1 MNNFSDRIKKAIVEN
16 GGTETDT
23 EFLTDELALEFGKKL
38 AQKGIQSRTK
48 NPAYNVK
55 PINTVDGIK
64 KYFDWMY
71 DWITP
76 KHCPLKPVVEESKII
91 ELIKCK
97 PGSTEATLKEIDERG
112 FEPAPSNYVLGLG
125 VQHPEAHT
133 EHKYVV
139 GLDKQNLFGDE
150 SGGPCFLCLGW
161 DDERGL
167 GVVGEASDWSDGWWF
182 AVVRKST
189 SNS

>member
-1 MNNFSDRIKKAIVEN
+1 MENFSDLIKKAITDN
-16 GGTETDT
+16 GGLETDT
-23 EFLTDELALEFGKKL
+23 EFLTEELASEFGKKL

-48 NPAYNVK
+48 NPAYSVK
-55 PINTVDGIK
+55 PVNTVEGIS

-76 KHCPLKPVVEESKII
+76 KHCPLKQVADEAKII

-97 PGSTEATLKEIDERG
+97 PGSTEATRKEIAERG

-125 VQHPEAHT
+125 VQHPDAHK

-139 GLDKQNLFGDE
+139 SLDKENLFGGKRG
-150 SGGPCFLCLGW
+150 SPCFLCLYW
-161 DDERGL
+161 DGERNLFMAYESGDW
-167 GVVGEASDWSDGWWF
+167 VGDWWF
-182 AVVRKST
+182 AVVRKSA
-189 SNS
+189 SKS

>member
-1 MNNFSDRIKKAIVEN
+1 MKNFPDLIKKAIIDN
-16 GGTETDT
+16 GGLETDT
-23 EFLTDELALEFGKKL
+23 EFLIDELASEFGKKL

-55 PINTVDGIK
+55 PVNTVDGIK

-76 KHCPLKPVVEESKII
+76 KHCLLKPVADESKII

-97 PGSTEATLKEIDERG
+97 PGSTEATLKEIAERG
-112 FEPAPSNYVLGLG
+112 FDPAPSNYVLGLG
-125 VQHPEAHT
+125 VQHPDAHR

-139 GLDKQNLFGDE
+139 SLDKENLFDDKDGR
-150 SGGPCFLCLGW
+150 PCFLCLYWYGKSSLDMARESGGW
-161 DDERGL
+161 HGH
-167 GVVGEASDWSDGWWF
+167 WWF